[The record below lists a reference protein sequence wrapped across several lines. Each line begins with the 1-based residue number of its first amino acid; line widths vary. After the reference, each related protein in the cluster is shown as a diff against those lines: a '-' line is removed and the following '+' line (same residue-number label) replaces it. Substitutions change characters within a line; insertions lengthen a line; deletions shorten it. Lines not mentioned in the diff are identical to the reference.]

1 MPPKPTRVRKP
12 ANMPPKSTRVRKPAN
27 RLPKSLAALP
37 IDPPI
42 VPEPLDLLID
52 PQLLDVAVDN
62 DDVDRQF
69 SPFSDGYIED
79 TQPQSPSS
87 TSSNPF
93 QPFEQAVISDDLQQP
108 TCTQQ
113 DTEKENKS
121 FSWTDLMV
129 DTLLNELL
137 QQVEL
142 GKRADSGFKK
152 EAWTAC
158 IVAIEDIQSQPVSL
172 KQCKSKVDLLK
183 GQ

>member
-1 MPPKPTRVRKP
+1 
-12 ANMPPKSTRVRKPAN
+12 MPPKSTRVRKPAN

-42 VPEPLDLLID
+42 DPEPSPDPEPLDLLID
-52 PQLLDVAVDN
+52 PRLLNVAVD
-62 DDVDRQF
+62 DDDIDIDRQF

-87 TSSNPF
+87 TSSDPF
-93 QPFEQAVISDDLQQP
+93 QPFEQAVIPDDLQQP

-137 QQVEL
+137 H
-142 GKRADSGFKK
+142 
-152 EAWTAC
+152 
-158 IVAIEDIQSQPVSL
+158 
-172 KQCKSKVDLLK
+172 
-183 GQ
+183 